1 MTGSPV
7 QFKLF
12 QMMAGARVGGAELFF
27 ERLAIAFH
35 QAGVPQQVCIKPHSA
50 RVARLSDAGLT
61 VHRAGFSPLFGP
73 FERLRFRQLARQAE
87 ADILLSWMNRATQLA
102 PKGRFV
108 HVARLGGYYNLKYYT
123 DCDYLV
129 ANTQGI
135 ADYLIREGVPAR
147 KVHHQ
152 VNFVPDGT
160 AVPPLPRPPETK
172 DKIIIAALG
181 RLHPNKGFDTLL
193 AALGH
198 CRDIHLLL
206 AGIGPEQ
213 EALKQ
218 QADQLGLNNHISFLG
233 WQDSPQAVIRA
244 ADIFICPSR
253 HEPFGNVIAE
263 AFACGRPVIATASQ
277 GAVEYINTSQTQT
290 GMIVPVDDSP
300 ALAGA
305 ITELAQNPALRA
317 ELAEAGYREWA
328 ARFHPEQVVE
338 SWISYLNRVA

>member
-1 MTGSPV
+1 
-7 QFKLF
+7 
-12 QMMAGARVGGAELFF
+12 MAGAPVGGAELFF

-35 QAGVPQQVCIKPHSA
+35 QAGVSQKICIKPHKA
-50 RVARLSDAGLT
+50 RLTRLSDAGLM
-61 VHRAGFSPLFGP
+61 VHKSSFSPLIAP
-73 FERLRFRQLARQAE
+73 LQRMRFKQLAQQAG
-87 ADILLSWMNRATQLA
+87 ADIVLSWMNRATQLA
-102 PKGRFV
+102 PRGQFV

-152 VNFVPDGT
+152 VNFVPDGADIT
-160 AVPPLPRPPETK
+160 PLARPAETG
-172 DKIIIAALG
+172 DRIVLAALG

-193 AALGH
+193 AAVGL
-198 CRDIHLLL
+198 CRDVHLLL
-206 AGIGPEQ
+206 AGTGPEQ
-213 EALKQ
+213 EALTRLVT
-218 QADQLGLNNHISFLG
+218 QLGLTDRITFLG

-244 ADIFICPSR
+244 ADIFVCPSR

-263 AFACGRPVIATASQ
+263 AFACRRPVIATASQ

-290 GMIVPVDDSP
+290 GVIVPVDDST
-300 ALAGA
+300 ALARA

-328 ARFHPEQVVE
+328 ARFHPEQVVA
-338 SWISYLNRVA
+338 SWIHYLNEVA